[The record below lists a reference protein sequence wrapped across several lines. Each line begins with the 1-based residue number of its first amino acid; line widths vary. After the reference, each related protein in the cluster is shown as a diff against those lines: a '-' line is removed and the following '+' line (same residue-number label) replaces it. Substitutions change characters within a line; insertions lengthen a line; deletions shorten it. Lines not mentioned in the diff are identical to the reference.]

1 MKNKLYKDKFYKNRN
16 SGTSMSASIIISIIK
31 NNIDKNIKSV
41 IDLGCGVGT
50 FLSAS
55 KNIFNTTNLYGIEG
69 DYVNKDYL
77 VMDSKI
83 IHSYDLEKRYKSN
96 KKYDLAIS
104 LEVAEHL
111 SPKRADSFVEDLTN
125 LSDIIL
131 FSAAVPKQTG
141 VGHINE
147 QPHSY
152 WIKKFKKKDYILY
165 DIVRPKIWSKRKIPY
180 WYRNNVFIFVKNNSV
195 KVKKSNIIS
204 KLIFYTFGLLYI
216 KVNTIY
222 INNKYNK
229 KDDLN

>member
-1 MKNKLYKDKFYKNRN
+1 MENKLYKDNFYKNRN
-16 SGTSMSASIIISIIK
+16 DRTSTSASSIISILK
-31 NNIDKNIKSV
+31 NSVDKDIKSV

-50 FLSAS
+50 FLSVS
-55 KNIFNTTNLYGIEG
+55 KTIFDTTDLCGVDG
-69 DYVNKDYL
+69 DYVNKNYL
-77 VMDSKI
+77 VIDPKKF
-83 IHSYDLEKRYKSN
+83 HSYDLEKRYKSD

-131 FSAAVPKQTG
+131 FSAAVPKQGG

-152 WIKKFKKKDYILY
+152 WIEKFKKKDYILY

-180 WYRNNVFIFVKNNSV
+180 WYRNNVLVFVRKNSI
-195 KVKKSNIIS
+195 KVKKTNFIS

-216 KVNTIY
+216 KANTIY
-222 INNKYNK
+222 IKNKYENK
-229 KDDLN
+229 ENI